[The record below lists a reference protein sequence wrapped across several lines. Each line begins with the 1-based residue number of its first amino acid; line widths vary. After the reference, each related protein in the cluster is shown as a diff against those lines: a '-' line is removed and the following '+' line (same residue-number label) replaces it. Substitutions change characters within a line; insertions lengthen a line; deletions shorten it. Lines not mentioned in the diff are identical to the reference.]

1 MVCYVRFDVAKL
13 DELLVKPPTAWRA
26 EKNSENKRNELKIYV
41 QLNDV
46 SSCENNGKNE
56 EKFSSDYFK
65 VWRNSIR
72 KWNYSFS
79 VFRVS
84 EFVFVEHT
92 HTHMRRHRSGR
103 GMQQSWNILRMQ
115 MTSTS
120 CFDRISGASRIKTIA
135 EKTTRGPRVDF
146 VRCF

>member
-26 EKNSENKRNELKIYV
+26 EKISENKRNELKIYV

-92 HTHMRRHRSGR
+92 HTHTCADIVPEEECNKVEIFYGCKWRRRLVLIESVGR
-103 GMQQSWNILRMQ
+103 R
-115 MTSTS
+115 
-120 CFDRISGASRIKTIA
+120 
-135 EKTTRGPRVDF
+135 E
-146 VRCF
+146 